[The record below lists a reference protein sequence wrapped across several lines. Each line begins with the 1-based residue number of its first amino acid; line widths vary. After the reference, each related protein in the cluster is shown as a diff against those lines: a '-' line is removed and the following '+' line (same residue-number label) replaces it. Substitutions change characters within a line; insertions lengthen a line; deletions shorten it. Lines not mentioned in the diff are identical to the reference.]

1 MKKEKIDQGQ
11 DLVNNMAD
19 LVEKGENFVKNSAQ
33 NFDKMSSKE
42 KGLFFKQLDELDK
55 ELENMEREL
64 EEWDREYIKDS
75 CFEEDQILPIF
86 LKGI

>member
-1 MKKEKIDQGQ
+1 MKKEKLDKFSSVVSLHGKRTEDIKNFIKKGN
-11 DLVNNMAD
+11 DL
-19 LVEKGENFVKNSAQ
+19 
-33 NFDKMSSKE
+33 DKMSSKE

-55 ELENMEREL
+55 ELEKMEQEL

-86 LKGI
+86 MKGL